1 VQKDE
6 ERKALKVREQAAHEQ
21 LDETRRKFDQNKD
34 KVVAFLRERVFD
46 ISMEVPKV
54 VRGNFEQDLK

>member
-1 VQKDE
+1 M
-6 ERKALKVREQAAHEQ
+6 REQNANEQ
-21 LDETRRKFDQNKD
+21 LEETRRKFDQNKD

-46 ISMEVPKV
+46 ISLEVPKV